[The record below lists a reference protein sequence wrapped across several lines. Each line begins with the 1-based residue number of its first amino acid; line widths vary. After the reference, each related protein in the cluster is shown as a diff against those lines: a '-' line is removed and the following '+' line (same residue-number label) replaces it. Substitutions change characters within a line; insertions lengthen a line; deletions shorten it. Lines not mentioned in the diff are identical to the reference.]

1 MSTTTNIKCAVDYY
15 RDIKDIVSE
24 AIAENSDDIDAQ
36 IIRIYESID
45 GSEWLVYP
53 ANHGQVLKYTR
64 SIGEIDAAEIAAQL
78 THINGECGDLFK
90 LQALWAAQAMKCDV
104 ITEHQTQL
112 DARN

>member
-1 MSTTTNIKCAVDYY
+1 MSTTTHIKCAVDYY

-24 AIAENSDDIDAQ
+24 AITGAPDDIDAQ
-36 IIRIYESID
+36 IIFIYESID

-53 ANHGQVLKYTR
+53 ANHGRVINYTR
-64 SIGEIDAAEIAAQL
+64 SISEIDPGQIAEQL

-90 LQALWAAQAMKCDV
+90 LQKLWAAQAMKCDV

-112 DARN
+112 NARN

>member
-15 RDIKDIVSE
+15 RDITDIVSE
-24 AIAENSDDIDAQ
+24 AIAENPDDIDAQ
-36 IIRIYESID
+36 IEFIYESID

-64 SIGEIDAAEIAAQL
+64 SIGEIDAAKIAAQL
-78 THINGECGDLFK
+78 THINGECGDYFK
-90 LQALWAAQAMKCDV
+90 VRQLWAAQAMKCDV

>member
-15 RDIKDIVSE
+15 RDITDIVSE
-24 AIAENSDDIDAQ
+24 AIAENPDDIDAQ
-36 IIRIYESID
+36 IIFIYESITF
-45 GSEWLVYP
+45 SEWLVFRV
-53 ANHGQVLKYTR
+53 NHGRVINYTR
-64 SIGEIDAAEIAAQL
+64 SISEIDPGQIAAQL

>member
-24 AIAENSDDIDAQ
+24 AIAENPDNIDAQ
-36 IIRIYESID
+36 IIFIYESIEW
-45 GSEWLVYP
+45 SEWLVYP
-53 ANHGQVLKYTR
+53 ANHGRVINYTR
-64 SIGEIDAAEIAAQL
+64 SISEIDAAEIAEQL

-90 LQALWAAQAMKCDV
+90 LQSLWAAQAMKCDV